1 MPGMDLNA
9 FLGHS
14 STVSTRGKYLN
25 KWKKNNPPQVDVWLH
40 TKALIQSL
48 WQHGIPRLFEKED
61 KATGEKTI
69 EVWSGSW
76 VCWEDEEVL
85 QKQYLRDRD
94 TGARAYP
101 PCICPVCKL
110 IEYVRDAVESG
121 ELSWTAPLFRF
132 AGSDPS
138 KTLIIH
144 AGGLYN
150 AFGRSDL
157 TEKDKEELKQARI
170 YRKDA
175 WRENA
180 MAKLSY
186 VFSVVDNA
194 NPQEGPQIAIETSL
208 LGDKVKEV
216 INAAMMEAEDEGNP
230 LVNPYAIRWIYRP
243 DEQQFNKKY
252 NAVKMGKHPLTAEIR
267 CVIFDTDPPDLS
279 KIVAR
284 RDPNVLLAQ
293 LQAAHKPYAK
303 KHELPLDDLFADA
316 IEEWERKGDTSF
328 NPDDYDAEDEAPK
341 PAKQTRPAQQ
351 PPKAPKPAKAT
362 ARSLC
367 YECGEF
373 IDEGQPCS
381 NCGYDPKP
389 SGPPIDPDDDLPY

>member
-1 MPGMDLNA
+1 MSGMDLNS

-48 WQHGIPRLFEKED
+48 WQHGIPRLFERD
-61 KATGEKTI
+61 DNQTGEKTI

-76 VCWEDEEVL
+76 VCWEEEEVL

-101 PCICPVCKL
+101 PVICPVCKL
-110 IEYVRDAVESG
+110 IEHVRDQVESG

-132 AGSDPS
+132 AGDDPS
-138 KTLIIH
+138 KSVIIH

-150 AFGRSDL
+150 AFGNKDL
-157 TEKDKEELKQARI
+157 SKEELEELKTARI

-175 WRENA
+175 WRENM

-230 LVNPYAIRWIYRP
+230 LVTPYAIRWIYRP
-243 DEQQFNKKY
+243 NEQQFNKKY

-267 CVIFDTDPPDLS
+267 RAIFDVDPPDTTRL
-279 KIVAR
+279 VGR

-293 LQAAHKPYAK
+293 LQTAHRPYAK
-303 KHELPLDDLFADA
+303 KSGLPLEDFFADA
-316 IEEWERKGDTSF
+316 IAEWEESGDTSF
-328 NPDDYDAEDEAPK
+328 TPDKYDDDSDDERPAVRQRVAP
-341 PAKQTRPAQQ
+341 QTRASK
-351 PPKAPKPAKAT
+351 PKNTSGKKV
-362 ARSLC
+362 LC

-373 IDEGQPCS
+373 IIEGQKCD
-381 NCGYDPKP
+381 NCGYDPNP
-389 SGPPIDPDDDLPY
+389 GPQSDPDDDLPY